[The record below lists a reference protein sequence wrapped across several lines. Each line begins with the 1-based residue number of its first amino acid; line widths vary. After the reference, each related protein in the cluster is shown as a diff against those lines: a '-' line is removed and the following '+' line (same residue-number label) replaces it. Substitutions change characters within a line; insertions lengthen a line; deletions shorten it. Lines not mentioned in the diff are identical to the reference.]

1 MALTDA
7 QKRAQENYRKKSVKQ
22 IAVRFYPADAE
33 VWEWLQSR
41 ENRQGYIRGLIRAD
55 MEGRRGDADAAGD

>member
-41 ENRQGYIRGLIRAD
+41 ENRQGYIRDLIRAD
-55 MEGRRGDADAAGD
+55 MERGRGDADAAGD